1 MEKIKYFSALIIFVL
16 AVLSC
21 SLCKDSRTLKSG
33 TKVTYK
39 VSGTV
44 STADVTVM
52 NEKGKFETY
61 DDVTL
66 PWEKT
71 YYVKKGNV
79 SVAAV
84 HPVERGVVKVAIYID
99 GMLMKEDE
107 CEANK
112 CIAVTSDWV
121 K

>member
-1 MEKIKYFSALIIFVL
+1 MEKIKYLSALTILIITL
-16 AVLSC
+16 LSC
-21 SLCKDSRTLKSG
+21 NICFESKKLSG
-33 TKVTYK
+33 NTRVTYK

-52 NEKGKFETY
+52 NEKGKFETF

-79 SVAAV
+79 SIAAV
-84 HPVERGVVKVAIYID
+84 HPVEKGTVRAAIYID
-99 GMLMKEDE
+99 GSLSKEDE
-107 CEANK
+107 CHDDK